1 MGSCGKRGL
10 PDTSARIKSRA
21 RPFSRRRLLTLQ
33 ASTPS
38 EPVRIGPRAARSQFG
53 GGPYPVDLIK
63 NELIAESERKNIM
76 SVEDAFKLWN
86 SMLTNLGDTYA
97 NQERFLRH
105 YYNAFKADLPPIQML
120 RSPHVAISSES
131 MSRCSELILRSVLTP
146 WWRRERSMAGS
157 HGCHLGCQGDGR
169 LGGGGSLAN
178 LALALRSPELRPA
191 MLEVVR
197 DLVSPTELRAG

>member
-1 MGSCGKRGL
+1 MGSCGKGGL

-21 RPFSRRRLLTLQ
+21 PFSRRRLLTLQ

-38 EPVRIGPRAARSQFG
+38 EPVRIGPRAARSQLG

-105 YYNAFKADLPPIQML
+105 YYNAFKADLPPIQNAQVATRSNLIRIYESLL
-120 RSPHVAISSES
+120 RADIKVRVDALVAARKIYGRVTWLSPWL
-131 MSRCSELILRSVLTP
+131 SRRRTVRR
-146 WWRRERSMAGS
+146 WR
-157 HGCHLGCQGDGR
+157 
-169 LGGGGSLAN
+169 
-178 LALALRSPELRPA
+178 
-191 MLEVVR
+191 
-197 DLVSPTELRAG
+197 LVS